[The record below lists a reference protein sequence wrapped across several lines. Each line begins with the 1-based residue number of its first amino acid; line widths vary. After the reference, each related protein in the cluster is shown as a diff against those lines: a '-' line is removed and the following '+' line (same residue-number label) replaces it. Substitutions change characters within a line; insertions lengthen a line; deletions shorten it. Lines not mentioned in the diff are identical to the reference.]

1 MNPLTWQNPE
11 QLFVAQVLK
20 KIFYNSVAELRE
32 IRDGRRKFVE
42 CTWVKG
48 YTPDSIRILLT
59 VWYEM
64 KKVELC
70 PVDSLEWT
78 EDMEF

>member
-1 MNPLTWQNPE
+1 
-11 QLFVAQVLK
+11 
-20 KIFYNSVAELRE
+20 
-32 IRDGRRKFVE
+32 
-42 CTWVKG
+42 
-48 YTPDSIRILLT
+48 LLT